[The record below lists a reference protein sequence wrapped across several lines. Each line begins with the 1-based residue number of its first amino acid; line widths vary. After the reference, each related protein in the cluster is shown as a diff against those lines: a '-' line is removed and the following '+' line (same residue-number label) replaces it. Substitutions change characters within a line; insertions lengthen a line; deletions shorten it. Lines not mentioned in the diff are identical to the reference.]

1 MTQTFVLYNQ
11 YCCYIINN
19 SNIAVILLLYWGIL
33 NEPNIAVVSGDKES
47 SVLIMNRS
55 DYFNK
60 LQHMIDEGIQNG
72 VDIVTEDR
80 TLEDLKL
87 FCSFL
92 YHTFKKYEHYE
103 KMLEHQINQD
113 NYMGPLKNA
122 SSTTLQ
128 ILQQIILSFAPL

>member
-1 MTQTFVLYNQ
+1 
-11 YCCYIINN
+11 
-19 SNIAVILLLYWGIL
+19 
-33 NEPNIAVVSGDKES
+33 
-47 SVLIMNRS
+47 MNRS

-92 YHTFKKYEHYE
+92 YHTFKK
-103 KMLEHQINQD
+103 
-113 NYMGPLKNA
+113 
-122 SSTTLQ
+122 
-128 ILQQIILSFAPL
+128 

>member
-11 YCCYIINN
+11 HCCYIINN

-87 FCSFL
+87 FCSFI

-103 KMLEHQINQD
+103 KMLEHQFNQD

-122 SSTTLQ
+122 SSTALQ
-128 ILQQIILSFAPL
+128 ILRQIILSFAPL

>member
-1 MTQTFVLYNQ
+1 
-11 YCCYIINN
+11 
-19 SNIAVILLLYWGIL
+19 
-33 NEPNIAVVSGDKES
+33 
-47 SVLIMNRS
+47 MNRS

-60 LQHMIDEGIQNG
+60 LQHMIDEGVQNG

-87 FCSFL
+87 FCSFI

-103 KMLEHQINQD
+103 KMLEHQFNQD

-122 SSTTLQ
+122 SSTALQ
-128 ILQQIILSFAPL
+128 ILRQIILSFAPL

>member
-11 YCCYIINN
+11 HCCYIINN

-60 LQHMIDEGIQNG
+60 LQHMIDEGVQNG

>member
-11 YCCYIINN
+11 HCCYIINN